1 MTKRPTGG
9 EVVAVIDLPKKLGIL
24 TFCGDMT
31 NILGMTDILQLGPEI
46 SGKRQALKLT
56 QTELAGK
63 ARLSRATLD
72 ALENQRIGEIGF
84 SKLIRVLAALGLE
97 LKLQEASSRRP
108 TLEDLMEEEAADDQG
123 LDRRG

>member
-1 MTKRPTGG
+1 MTKLPTGG

>member
-1 MTKRPTGG
+1 MTKLPTGG

-31 NILGMTDILQLGPEI
+31 KILGMTDILQLGPEI